1 MSFLAPSPEI
11 QSPREGSTPAPP
23 RPAIAWTRPRLAG
36 ALLALWIASGLYI
49 VMPNQQ
55 AVETLFG
62 KVVAPRVLPG
72 LHYALPWPV
81 ESVARLKVRQLQRL
95 VVGGDLPDTVLGRT
109 QPLLS
114 QFLTGDQNIINMRVV
129 VQYSVSFPA
138 DYLFQSQNPAQ
149 IVGAA
154 VETELARRVA
164 HAQVDSVL
172 TTEKAA
178 IQEETRAAAQ
188 RLLNQYR
195 VGVAISTVNIE
206 SVTPP
211 PEAAD
216 AFRDV
221 ASARAD
227 TARIVNDAQ
236 GYANDLI
243 PKARGQ
249 ARQMLEESEAYKQKK
264 INEAA
269 GDAARFNQIAA
280 EYGNAA
286 QVTGQRLYLETMEQ
300 DLPRIKKLIVDKNGN
315 LDLTI
320 IRKGDPPPA
329 K

>member
-1 MSFLAPSPEI
+1 MSTVAAPLET
-11 QSPREGSTPAPP
+11 GSEQAQPQLRRWSKQRIVLTA
-23 RPAIAWTRPRLAG
+23 A
-36 ALLALWIASGLYI
+36 ALWVLSGVYL
-49 VMPNQQ
+49 VAPDQQ

-62 KVVAPRVLPG
+62 RVVAPRVLPG
-72 LHYALPWPV
+72 LHYALPWPFERV
-81 ESVARLKVRQLQRL
+81 EKLKVRQLQRL
-95 VVGGDLPDTVLGRT
+95 VVGGDLPDSALGRT
-109 QPLLS
+109 QPLRS
-114 QFLTGDQNIINMRVV
+114 QFLTGDQNIINLRVV
-129 VQYSVSFPA
+129 VQYSVGVPG
-138 DYLFQSQNPAQ
+138 DYLFQTQDPAQ
-149 IVGAA
+149 VAGAA
-154 VETELARRVA
+154 VEAEMARRVA
-164 HAQVDSVL
+164 RRGVDAAL

-178 IQEETRAAAQ
+178 IQDEVRAAAQ
-188 RLLNQYR
+188 RLLNEYR
-195 VGVAISTVNIE
+195 SGVLLSTVNIE

-227 TARIVNDAQ
+227 TARIVNDAE

-249 ARQMLEESEAYKQKK
+249 AQQLREESEAYRERK

-280 EYGNAA
+280 EYSKAA

-300 DLPRIKKLIVDKNGN
+300 VLPRIRKLIVDKNGN

-320 IRKGDPPPA
+320 VRKGEPPLT